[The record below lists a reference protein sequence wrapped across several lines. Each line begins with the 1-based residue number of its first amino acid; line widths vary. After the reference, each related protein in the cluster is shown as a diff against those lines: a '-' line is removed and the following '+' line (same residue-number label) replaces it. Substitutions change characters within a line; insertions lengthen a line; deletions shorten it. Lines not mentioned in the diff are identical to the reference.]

1 MRQPSKKQKTVHK
14 KTNNKKNVHNKK
26 YGTSK
31 LEQDF
36 AHNFLEPLGI
46 NYVYQYFVNQ
56 IGRYYDFAIVPSLE
70 NKLEFEEKDGLKSIK
85 QEGQFIPISILVEI
99 DGSFF
104 HSDPRVV
111 DENNLSPMQKHNKRV
126 DEIKNKWAL
135 MHGIPIIRFWEKDIR
150 ENPKMVMDELK
161 KRLGIEKEK
170 MVLKEE
176 KSKRHINKLKKKS
189 NGS

>member
-1 MRQPSKKQKTVHK
+1 MKIVSKRKTSARACNKKKQARKIVNTVKRNHPK
-14 KTNNKKNVHNKK
+14 F
-26 YGTSK
+26 GTSK
-31 LEQDF
+31 LEVDF
-36 AHNFLEPLGI
+36 ARDFLDKLKL
-46 NYVYQYFVNQ
+46 QYTWQFEAKD
-56 IGRYYDFAIVPSLE
+56 IGRFFDYAVILSDDKKRMNGDMV
-70 NKLEFEEKDGLKSIK
+70 
-85 QEGQFIPISILVEI
+85 LVEI

-170 MVLKEE
+170 MMLKEE
-176 KSKRHINKLKKKS
+176 KSKRHINRIRKKS

>member
-1 MRQPSKKQKTVHK
+1 MAATGKW
-14 KTNNKKNVHNKK
+14 
-26 YGTSK
+26 
-31 LEQDF
+31 
-36 AHNFLEPLGI
+36 
-46 NYVYQYFVNQ
+46 
-56 IGRYYDFAIVPSLE
+56 
-70 NKLEFEEKDGLKSIK
+70 
-85 QEGQFIPISILVEI
+85 
-99 DGSFF
+99 

-170 MVLKEE
+170 MALKEE